1 MSELWRELI
10 ERQSPELAGALA
22 LRRVS
27 ISKKTG
33 EMCVHLCADRLFAR
47 EEYKRVHQALSAA
60 FPAVGVRLKLTYP
73 SLRERAEADVCAITP
88 LLIELVRHESPGS
101 VPFLLNGETDFS
113 LRDGVFTIHA
123 TGEEGVAY
131 MRARGVDKLF
141 SALLKDLFSIEAR
154 TVIEVAGSEQKRL
167 ARIRAQRLAEEARH
181 RGGNGAR
188 RARGG
193 RGQERSPPRRRP
205 LTAASSTTSRPP

>member
-73 SLRERAEADVCAITP
+73 SLRERAEAGRMR
-88 LLIELVRHESPGS
+88 RHAAA
-101 VPFLLNGETDFS
+101 D
-113 LRDGVFTIHA
+113 R
-123 TGEEGVAY
+123 TG
-131 MRARGVDKLF
+131 
-141 SALLKDLFSIEAR
+141 
-154 TVIEVAGSEQKRL
+154 
-167 ARIRAQRLAEEARH
+167 
-181 RGGNGAR
+181 
-188 RARGG
+188 
-193 RGQERSPPRRRP
+193 PP
-205 LTAASSTTSRPP
+205 

>member
-47 EEYKRVHQALSAA
+47 EEYKRVQQALSAA

-113 LRDGVFTIHA
+113 P
-123 TGEEGVAY
+123 
-131 MRARGVDKLF
+131 ARRRF
-141 SALLKDLFSIEAR
+141 HHP
-154 TVIEVAGSEQKRL
+154 
-167 ARIRAQRLAEEARH
+167 RH
-181 RGGNGAR
+181 RRGRRGLHAR
-188 RARGG
+188 PR
-193 RGQERSPPRRRP
+193 RGQALFRAAQGP
-205 LTAASSTTSRPP
+205 LFH